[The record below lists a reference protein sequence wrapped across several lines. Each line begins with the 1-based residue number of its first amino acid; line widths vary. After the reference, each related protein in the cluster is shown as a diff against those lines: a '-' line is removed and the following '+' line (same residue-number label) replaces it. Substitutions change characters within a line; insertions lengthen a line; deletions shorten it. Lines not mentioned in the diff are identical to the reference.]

1 MINSLASRLKNP
13 NTPNRRGCRQCK
25 LTYRGYSTHAVE
37 LLDVSRGIIIILC
50 ASVYLATFNLWK
62 ILSVLE
68 VCSLAMD
75 SAAETSNAVSDWLL
89 LFWPLFIEFGTLI
102 SISC

>member
-37 LLDVSRGIIIILC
+37 LLDVSHGIIIILC
-50 ASVYLATFNLWK
+50 TSVYLATFNLWK
-62 ILSVLE
+62 ILSILE

-75 SAAETSNAVSDWLL
+75 SQPRPQVLYRTGFFS
-89 LFWPLFIEFGTLI
+89 FGL
-102 SISC
+102 SSLNLEP